1 MHKSFRVLPPKTSG
15 IPEHSIHCYLK
26 SKSEF
31 RYDWI
36 KAYDNIPVQI
46 CALIEIRFQNPNSK
60 TIFMF
65 VGIRC
70 QYIEGKKGGVSPPFP
85 MIGYNM
91 IFLHGKGYTRYPA
104 LVADIVDEIVEPSF
118 VVPVNVWSG
127 DFILKDVKKMLDA
140 KFLILPMEFLLRD
153 GYEGM
158 EFTTQLNT
166 ALQADKK
173 TKTFLQESKN
183 GEKNMYRT
191 LISSLNKNGDYE
203 HVTDEIIYHQL
214 VQRTNITEENEE
226 EM

>member
-1 MHKSFRVLPPKTSG
+1 
-15 IPEHSIHCYLK
+15 
-26 SKSEF
+26 
-31 RYDWI
+31 
-36 KAYDNIPVQI
+36 
-46 CALIEIRFQNPNSK
+46 
-60 TIFMF
+60 
-65 VGIRC
+65 
-70 QYIEGKKGGVSPPFP
+70 
-85 MIGYNM
+85 M

-104 LVADIVDEIVEPSF
+104 LVADIDIVDEIVEPSF
-118 VVPVNVWSG
+118 VVPVNIVWSG
-127 DFILKDVKKMLDA
+127 DFILKDVKNMLDA

-183 GEKNMYRT
+183 GKKNMYRT

-203 HVTDEIIYHQL
+203 HVTDRIIYHQL